1 MSKKGLVNKYLY
13 GKDNKTDFTDA
24 MLPARRREQFGYL
37 FKNNYLRLF
46 YLNLIVFIFFLPVI
60 IFYGMTSIYIYHL
73 TSGIDNSQYI
83 TELLPISV
91 FQYAGIILL
100 LPIGFIGLSGTNF
113 IIRKMAFDEVV
124 DIKTDFKKGIKYSY
138 KQYMFIGFLLGLVLF
153 AVSYA
158 IQYLSLSEMHPLLF
172 ILLLTLVIIIFVILL
187 IAIMYMANLSTLY
200 VMSNAMIV
208 KSGLILAIKELFK
221 NLGVFLLSIVPVFI
235 WLMFSHIFIKLT
247 TILILLVYGFIFIQ
261 LCFNLLSLYSFDKYI
276 NIKSYPDFYRK
287 GLRKNG

>member
-1 MSKKGLVNKYLY
+1 
-13 GKDNKTDFTDA
+13 

-37 FKNNYLRLF
+37 FKYNYLRLI

-200 VMSNAMIV
+200 VMSNVMIV

>member
-91 FQYAGIILL
+91 FQYAGITLL

>member
-1 MSKKGLVNKYLY
+1 
-13 GKDNKTDFTDA
+13 
-24 MLPARRREQFGYL
+24 
-37 FKNNYLRLF
+37 
-46 YLNLIVFIFFLPVI
+46 
-60 IFYGMTSIYIYHL
+60 
-73 TSGIDNSQYI
+73 
-83 TELLPISV
+83 
-91 FQYAGIILL
+91 
-100 LPIGFIGLSGTNF
+100 
-113 IIRKMAFDEVV
+113 
-124 DIKTDFKKGIKYSY
+124 
-138 KQYMFIGFLLGLVLF
+138 MFIGFLLGLVLF

-221 NLGVFLLSIVPVFI
+221 NLGAFLLSIVPVFI

>member
-200 VMSNAMIV
+200 VMSNVMIV

>member
-91 FQYAGIILL
+91 FQYAGITLL

-158 IQYLSLSEMHPLLF
+158 IQYLSLSELHPLLF
-172 ILLLTLVIIIFVILL
+172 ILLLTLVIIIFIILL

-200 VMSNAMIV
+200 VMSNVMIV

>member
-91 FQYAGIILL
+91 FQYAGITLL

-200 VMSNAMIV
+200 VMSNVMIV

>member
-221 NLGVFLLSIVPVFI
+221 NLGAFLLSIVPVFI